1 MEGRLSGI
9 DWSTPWF
16 APWREPGEAAARLA
30 EGGRPVH
37 AALNQ
42 AALGQLAGLAPAG
55 HEAQGHGTAPW
66 PGQAAVRFVPQQALA
81 PGEPYEGHVFRTGEC
96 PTRDNLHD
104 FFNGLVWLRLPRA
117 KRRLNALHQAQIEAA
132 TRQAASHPQ
141 AGVVRGPVRDAM
153 TLFDE
158 NGALLD
164 APAPLWEALLARRW
178 DRLFVHLRPLWA
190 QARLLVFGHALLE
203 KLVAPRK
210 DLTAHVWRVPVPPA
224 HAQGWGQG
232 ADDWLAGQFDA
243 ALLASKPF
251 TPLPVMGLPGWCQ
264 ANEDPAYYAD
274 AAVFRPPR
282 AKAVGPGQAA
292 NPLARSDIA

>member
-1 MEGRLSGI
+1 MEGGLSGI
-9 DWSTPWF
+9 DWAAPWF
-16 APWREPGEAAARLA
+16 SPWREPGEAAARLA
-30 EGGRPVH
+30 LGGMPVH

-42 AALGQLAGLAPAG
+42 AARGPMAGLAPAG
-55 HEAQGHGTAPW
+55 HEATGHGAVPG
-66 PGQAAVRFVPQQALA
+66 PGQPPVRFVPQQALA
-81 PGEPYEGHVFRTGEC
+81 PGEPYEGHVFRTGAC

-117 KRRLNALHQAQIEAA
+117 KQRLNELHQAQIEAA
-132 TRQAASHPQ
+132 SRQIGPSP
-141 AGVVRGPVRDAM
+141 VRGPVRDAI

-178 DRLFVHLRPLWA
+178 SAVFVQLRPLWA
-190 QARLLVFGHALLE
+190 QARLLVFGHALQE

-210 DLTAHVWRVPVPPA
+210 DLTAHVWRMPVPPE
-224 HAQGWGQG
+224 HARNWGQG
-232 ADDWLAGQFDA
+232 ADAWLAGQFDA

-251 TPLPVMGLPGWCQ
+251 TPLPVMGVPGWCQ

-274 AAVFRPPR
+274 AAVFRQPR
-282 AKAVGPGQAA
+282 PAAPRPDRAA